1 MLTGTLKQARR
12 TAIAMAGFTILALG
26 VVMLVTPGPGWLVIV
41 VGLSVLGL
49 EFLWARRMLRRLK
62 RTGSD
67 LGGAIF
73 GKAAP
78 KAGEAAGINARA

>member
-67 LGGAIF
+67 LGGGNLRQSASQS
-73 GKAAP
+73 GRD
-78 KAGEAAGINARA
+78 GRNQR

>member
-12 TAIAMAGFTILALG
+12 TAIAVVGFTILALG
-26 VVMLVTPGPGWLVIV
+26 AVMLVTPGPGWLVIF

-49 EFLWARRMLRRLK
+49 EFVWARRMLRRLK
-62 RTGSD
+62 RTSSD
-67 LGGAIF
+67 VAGAIF

-78 KAGEAAGINARA
+78 KTDETPPYQC